1 MIYSLASLTPDMS
14 PRAGGKAV
22 NLAYLMA
29 KGFHVPGGICIT
41 TDAYN
46 DFIHLNGLKEQMQM
60 ELARRDVA
68 EMRWEEL
75 WDASLRIRSLF
86 NKLEIN
92 PHMAQEIRK
101 NLGSMAEVPVV
112 VRSSAPGEDE
122 GGSSFA
128 GLHESYVNVLGIE
141 SIIEHVKLVW
151 ASLWSDRALMYRK
164 ELGLD
169 PMSSQI
175 AVIVQELLP
184 GNVSGVGFSMS
195 PLENSHAVIE
205 VVRGLNKG
213 LVDGDISPEQW
224 VVNRMNG
231 IIVRRHEGDGAM
243 TIMAP
248 GGGTMVKAE
257 VDSGRAVIDE
267 NLVLAIFDTLMELE
281 ALLGFPVD
289 VEWTMKDD
297 MMYLLQVRPVTAL
310 ESDGGTGKPWES
322 DDKRGW
328 YKSLTLSFSS
338 LQKLR
343 SRIENELI
351 PQMNAVVETLDI
363 IDPAELDDLL
373 LADEIIRRQ
382 NTYLEWRDVYWA
394 DFIPFAHGVRLFG
407 RVYNDVLR
415 PADSYDFTRLLTSER
430 MISVER
436 NVLLSELANRIRESP
451 AEKKLLEEKEFEK
464 VDPALLQQ
472 LDEFIDMYT
481 DTLFQGQRLFQGRH
495 ELVQLLLTMVN
506 SERKIT
512 TGSTDKNRHQLEQE
526 YYNAFPEEKK
536 EFAEQLLDLAR
547 ASWRLRDNDNLY
559 LGRIEAQLSYAV
571 EEGRRRL
578 AERNKNALDK
588 YKPEEVA
595 ILLMGEKPETGKS
608 NSEHI
613 DEPRESDITGIL
625 EIPAANIRDGKYRM
639 RLRQFTGQ
647 PAGPGVGSGLAR
659 VINTNKDLFEF
670 LEGEIIICDAIDPA
684 MTFVIPLAS
693 GIVERRGGM
702 LIHGAIIAR
711 EYGIPCVT
719 GIDNATRTISTGVHV
734 TVDGYLGIVTIRDL

>member
-1 MIYSLASLTPDMS
+1 MS

-46 DFIHLNGLKEQMQM
+46 DLMHRNGLTEQIQM

-86 NKLEIN
+86 NQAKIN
-92 PHMAQEIRK
+92 PHIVQEISK
-101 NLGSMAEVPVV
+101 SLGSMAEVPVV

-128 GLHESYVNVLGIE
+128 GLHESYVNVLGID

-169 PMSSQI
+169 PMSSKM
-175 AVIVQELLP
+175 AVIIQELLP
-184 GNVSGVGFSMS
+184 GDVSGVGFSMS
-195 PLENSHAVIE
+195 PLEKSHAVLE

-224 VVNRMNG
+224 VINRTDG
-231 IIVRRHEGDGAM
+231 TIARHHEGDAAM
-243 TIMAP
+243 TIVAP
-248 GGGTMVKAE
+248 EGGTMVKAE
-257 VDSGRAVIDE
+257 AGSGAAVLEEKEVIT
-267 NLVLAIFDTLMELE
+267 IFTTLMELE
-281 ALLGFPVD
+281 NHLGFPVD
-289 VEWTMKDD
+289 VEWTMRED

-310 ESDGGTGKPWES
+310 ENDGGAGKPWES

-328 YKSLTLSFSS
+328 YKSLTMSYGS

-343 SRIENELI
+343 IRIENELI
-351 PQMNAVVETLDI
+351 PAMNAVAGELDD
-363 IDPAELDDLL
+363 IDPAKLDDLV
-373 LADEIIRRQ
+373 LADEIVRRQ
-382 NTYLEWRDVYWA
+382 NIYLEWRDVYWA
-394 DFIPFAHGVRLFG
+394 DFIPFAHGVRIFG
-407 RVYNDVLR
+407 QVYNDMLLPSDPYR
-415 PADSYDFTRLLTSER
+415 FTRLLTSEG

-436 NVLLSELANRIRESP
+436 NRLLSELANRVRQNPME
-451 AEKKLLEEKEFEK
+451 KLLLERHEFEK
-464 VDPALLQQ
+464 VDPSLLKQ
-472 LDEFIDMYT
+472 LDEFIERYT
-481 DTLFQGQRLFQGRH
+481 DTLFQGQRLFQGRDN
-495 ELVQLLLTMVN
+495 LVQLLLTMVN
-506 SERKIT
+506 SERGVT
-512 TGSTDKNRHQLEQE
+512 TINDDKSRKQLEQE
-526 YYNAFPEEKK
+526 YYNAFPEKQR
-536 EFAEQLLDLAR
+536 EFAEQLLELGR

-559 LGRIEAQLSYAV
+559 LGKIEAQLSYAF

-578 AERNKNALDK
+578 AEGNDEKLDK
-588 YKPEEVA
+588 YRPEEVA
-595 ILLMGEKPETGKS
+595 MLLRGEKPHPGQLTDAEV
-608 NSEHI
+608 
-613 DEPRESDITGIL
+613 DEPLEKDITGIP
-625 EIPAANIRDGKYRM
+625 EIPAVHIRDGKYRM
-639 RLRQFTGQ
+639 SLRQFTGQ

-659 VINTNKDLFEF
+659 VINSNKDLFEF
-670 LEGEIIICDAIDPA
+670 SEGEVIICDAIDPA

-719 GIDNATRTISTGVHV
+719 GIDNATSTISNGVHV